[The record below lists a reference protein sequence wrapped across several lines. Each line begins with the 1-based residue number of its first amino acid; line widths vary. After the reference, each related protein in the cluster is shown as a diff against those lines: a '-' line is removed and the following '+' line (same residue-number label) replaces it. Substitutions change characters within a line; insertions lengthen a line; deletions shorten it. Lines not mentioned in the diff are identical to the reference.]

1 MKDKPAFY
9 LEMMKKLKE
18 QGGVIREDI
27 QENELQRAK
36 DKARLSAQ
44 YERLD
49 PHNVKQV
56 IGGQRDIEKVFK
68 AEDAAKKIP
77 SSAPSVPV
85 KQLDN
90 TKLYNKLGKL
100 INISEAVGKRGLKS
114 LPIIGAGLGIA
125 DAVKAASEGDYKK
138 AGLEALSAI
147 DPTPISDLYLAGQDI
162 VDILKQEKSPVK
174 QQQQKELQEIVKPLV
189 KEVGGEPDIRPEK
202 AIKMVG
208 EKETEDMDQDMELTR
223 ENYEKMLK
231 RRLGYYK

>member
-1 MKDKPAFY
+1 MKDKPASY
-9 LEMMKKLKE
+9 LEMIRKLKE

-44 YERLD
+44 YEKLD

-56 IGGQRDIEKVFK
+56 IGEQRDIEKVFK
-68 AEDAAKKIP
+68 SEDAAKKIP
-77 SSAPSVPV
+77 SSTPV
-85 KQLDN
+85 KKLDS

-100 INISEAVGKRGLKS
+100 ISISEAVGKRGLKS

-125 DAVKAASEGDYKK
+125 DAVKAASEGDYKR

-147 DPTPISDLYLAGQDI
+147 DPTPISDLYLASEDI
-162 VDILKQEKSPVK
+162 ADILKQQNTPEKK
-174 QQQQKELQEIVKPLV
+174 LQQRELKEIVKPMI

-202 AIKMVG
+202 AMKMVG
-208 EKETEDMDQDMELTR
+208 EQKSEDKDIEQELTR

-231 RRLGYYK
+231 RRLGY

>member
-1 MKDKPAFY
+1 MKEKPKSY
-9 LEMMKKLKE
+9 TEMIKRLKE

-36 DKARLSAQ
+36 DKARLSGQ

-49 PHNVKQV
+49 PQNVGEV
-56 IGGQRDIEKVFK
+56 IKEQKDIEKAFRT
-68 AEDAAKKIP
+68 EEAAKKLQP
-77 SSAPSVPV
+77 SAI
-85 KQLDN
+85 KQTTQSLDKG
-90 TKLYNKLGKL
+90 KLYNKLGKL

-138 AGLEALSAI
+138 AGLEVLSAI
-147 DPTPISDLYLAGQDI
+147 DPTPISDLYLASEDI
-162 VDILKQEKSPVK
+162 ADILKQQNTPEKK
-174 QQQQKELQEIVKPLV
+174 LQQRELKEIVKPMI

-202 AIKMVG
+202 AMKMVG
-208 EKETEDMDQDMELTR
+208 EQKTEDKDIDQELTR

-231 RRLGYYK
+231 RRLGY